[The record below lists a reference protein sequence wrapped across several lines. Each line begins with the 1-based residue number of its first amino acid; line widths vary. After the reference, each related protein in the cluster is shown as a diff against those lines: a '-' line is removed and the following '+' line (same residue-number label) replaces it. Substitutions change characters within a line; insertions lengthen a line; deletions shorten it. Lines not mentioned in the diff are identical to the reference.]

1 VACRT
6 VECRLG
12 ERSTLHAE
20 RPRDTTSAV
29 TAEFTLRLLD
39 CDRRD
44 PLADFFDAHATV
56 ASRDVRLET
65 AFVVAG
71 RDLRAFAH
79 DLDQVS
85 RSGKGSALLLGGWET
100 ERHLRL
106 HVTRADRSGAGVA
119 RVWMVNDNAENDAD
133 GRGKAEFVVPLDA
146 LSRFSMDIHQL
157 VERREP
163 GDLTLTGEADGIE

>member
-1 VACRT
+1 
-6 VECRLG
+6 
-12 ERSTLHAE
+12 
-20 RPRDTTSAV
+20 V

-44 PLADFFDAHATV
+44 PLADFFDAHAAV
-56 ASRDVRLET
+56 ASRGMRLET

-71 RDLRAFAH
+71 RDLRAFAD
-79 DLDQVS
+79 DLDQLS
-85 RSGKGSALLLGGWET
+85 RNREGSALLLGGWET
-100 ERHLRL
+100 ERYLRL
-106 HVTRADRSGAGVA
+106 HVTRAGHSAAGVA
-119 RVWMVNDNAENDAD
+119 RVWMVSDDSENDAD

-146 LSRFSMDIHQL
+146 LSRFSIDIHQL